1 MPRRPS
7 LLVAIGALLAA
18 VAAARGAG
26 TPDARALLDQVS
38 RTYRGLT
45 SFHFQGMVG
54 VKMNRK
60 GATQNFDFPV
70 IAAGVKPGRWRTE
83 MQNPVMG
90 MTLIADGRTVVTYSQ
105 QLNQYTRKPA
115 PPRDATADSVAGV
128 AGPGSPLA
136 RYFSISRSLVS
147 ARWLRTQSL
156 PLGSRRALCDV
167 VEVVYEHPQ
176 GTGAVYSPTTFW
188 IERGRAVVLR
198 DSTHVRVQ
206 DPQGGQSELAQTTT
220 FTTARIN
227 ERLPDTLFVFHP
239 PAGATEVASFKG
251 SEEVDLSGQKA
262 EDFTLDD
269 VAGKS
274 LRLSSL
280 KGKVVLIDFWA
291 TWCGPCRIEMPNIQK
306 LHREFRNKGLVV
318 LGVNAGE
325 EASAVRPFLK
335 KYGYDFR
342 ILLDRDQAVGKR
354 YQVGGI
360 PTLFIID
367 KSGTIS
373 SHFVGVRDEATLRE
387 ALAKAGIQ

>member
-1 MPRRPS
+1 MSRRPR

-18 VAAARGAG
+18 AAAARAAEA
-26 TPDARALLDQVS
+26 PDARAILEQVS

-45 SFHFQGMVG
+45 SFHFQGTVG

-60 GATQNFDFPV
+60 GAIQSFDFPV

-90 MTLIADGRTVVTYSQ
+90 MSLVADGRTVVTYSQ

-115 PPRDATADSVAGV
+115 PPRNAEADSIAGV

-136 RYFSISRSLVS
+136 RYFSITRSLVS
-147 ARWLRTQSL
+147 ARWLRAQSL

-167 VEVVYEHPQ
+167 VEAQYEHPQ

-188 IERGRAVVLR
+188 IERGRGVVLR
-198 DSTHVRVQ
+198 DSTHVRVD
-206 DPQGGQSELAQTTT
+206 DPQHGSSELAQTTS
-220 FTTARIN
+220 FAIARVN
-227 ERLPDTLFVFHP
+227 EKLPDTLFVFHP
-239 PAGATEVASFKG
+239 PAGATEVAAFKG
-251 SEEVDLSGQKA
+251 SEQADLSGQKA
-262 EDFTLDD
+262 EDFTLSDL
-269 VAGKS
+269 AGKS

-291 TWCGPCRIEMPNIQK
+291 TWCGPCRIEMPSIQK
-306 LHREFRNKGLVV
+306 LHREFKDRGLVV

-325 EASAVRPFLK
+325 EATAVRPFLK

-342 ILLDRDQAVGKR
+342 ILLDHDQAVGRR
-354 YQVGGI
+354 YQVDGI
-360 PTLFIID
+360 PTMFIID
-367 KSGTIS
+367 KGGTIS
-373 SHFVGVRDEATLRE
+373 SHFVGVRDEATLRD
-387 ALAKAGIQ
+387 ALAKAGVK